1 MYPVSLCVGGL
12 GLEELN
18 EVSRDGFALSWL
30 DVLFCDGTYGARDLA
45 GAFYLGSF
53 WIWKL

>member
-45 GAFYLGSF
+45 GALHLGSF
-53 WIWKL
+53 WIWKF